1 MKKYL
6 IYMMEGQKMCALHG
20 LMNAVDLME
29 ENEIAVVFEGASCK
43 LVPEFEDEKNPLYMK
58 LKEAGK
64 ISGVCLACSKALK
77 VYDAVKETGLEFLDD
92 MMGHAGVKPFVDED
106 YEVMVF

>member
-6 IYMMEGQKMCALHG
+6 FYMMEGQKMCALHG

-29 ENEIAVVFEGASCK
+29 DHEVAVIFEGAACK
-43 LVPEFEDEKNPLYMK
+43 LPPEFEKEQNPMYLK

-64 ISGVCLACSKALK
+64 IAGVCLACSKMLE
-77 VYDAVKETGLEFLDD
+77 VYDAVKETGLDFLDD
-92 MMGHAGVKPFVDED
+92 MMGHAGTKPFIEQG